1 MYLYLVS
8 WNLRPNQEPE
18 EVQMQDI
25 TLGPFNDSG
34 FMFDIGEQSR
44 DLEGYTIRIL
54 ENDPTMLGSFFRSY
68 GSSLRCINRKS
79 RSYSATEWH
88 QEITHEVVCTHKN
101 MSKLDCCV

>member
-44 DLEGYTIRIL
+44 DLEG
-54 ENDPTMLGSFFRSY
+54 
-68 GSSLRCINRKS
+68 
-79 RSYSATEWH
+79 
-88 QEITHEVVCTHKN
+88 
-101 MSKLDCCV
+101 